1 MLVCPRPNDSH
12 PSLEQIILLW
22 ESSFSF
28 FSQNNKLKILIFVT
42 VVTNHLFGGF
52 AAMKTCDISDNTG
65 D

>member
-1 MLVCPRPNDSH
+1 MPVCSSPKDFPPSH
-12 PSLEQIILLW
+12 EQTILLG

-28 FSQNNKLKILIFVT
+28 FSQNNKPKILIFVKILT
-42 VVTNHLFGGF
+42 AHLFGGF